1 MISFGGS
8 VWARR
13 AARHRSIRRA
23 SFFAGMTTVTSEG
36 RRAESPSAG
45 NPSSKIT
52 RKPSSRRDRE
62 SSSHPTIRADDRVQ
76 NQTREREQHSTNEE
90 EDGEQ
95 RQSER

>member
-23 SFFAGMTTVTSEG
+23 SFFAGMTTVTSGECG
-36 RRAESPSAG
+36 AASPWRG

-52 RKPSSRRDRE
+52 GKHPSRRDRE
-62 SSSHPTIRADDRVQ
+62 SSSHPTISADDRVQ